1 LEARPLAEFILSEAE
16 GRKMTKAQEQ
26 TVTTWMGI
34 DIGGTFTDLV
44 ALNETTGAIT
54 FSKVPLRLK
63 RRVFSESRMIADG

>member
-1 LEARPLAEFILSEAE
+1 
-16 GRKMTKAQEQ
+16 MTKAQEQ